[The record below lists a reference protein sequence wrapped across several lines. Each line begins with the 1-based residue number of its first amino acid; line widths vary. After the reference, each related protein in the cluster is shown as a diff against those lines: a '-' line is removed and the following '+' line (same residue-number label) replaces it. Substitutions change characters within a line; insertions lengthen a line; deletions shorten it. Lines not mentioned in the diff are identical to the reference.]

1 MTAPNISA
9 INRARV
15 LRMQFSFSNHE
26 HVPISIKDLKRE
38 SLERTAERAER
49 SKHSGS
55 GSTQLWDP
63 EKHNTAD
70 TLISKLPVGLVD
82 ANLVLVN
89 AMYQERNNVNQEGT
103 TYHTVVFFWS
113 PEQFATRHEPFSS
126 RFMPIAFAELQGSCD
141 LALWRVRA
149 FRNPYYE
156 NGVVVPGHL
165 SYSLNLE
172 VRSPLFDL
180 DGKAARGEGG
190 HPLQPNNILLCR
202 SNQLVLDTYRL
213 RT

>member
-1 MTAPNISA
+1 
-9 INRARV
+9 
-15 LRMQFSFSNHE
+15 MQFSFSNQE

-38 SLERTAERAER
+38 SLERTVER
-49 SKHSGS
+49 SERNKHANSGS
-55 GSTQLWDP
+55 VQLWDA
-63 EKHNTAD
+63 EKHATAD

-82 ANLVLVN
+82 ANLILVN
-89 AMYQERNNVNQEGT
+89 AMYQERNNVNHDGT

-113 PEQFATRHEPFSS
+113 PEQFATPDDMFLR
-126 RFMPIAFAELQGSCD
+126 RFMPIAFAELQGICD

-156 NGVVVPGHL
+156 NGAIVPGHM

-180 DGKAARGEGG
+180 DGKPARGEGG
-190 HPLQPNNILLCR
+190 QPLQPKNILLCR
-202 SNQLVLDTYRL
+202 NNQLVLDTYRA
-213 RT
+213 RK